1 MGNTALKESDHAAL
15 AIDSFERAVA
25 EHLSG
30 SMPAENFK
38 AARVEMGVYAQRQKD
53 FYMLRTR
60 LPGGALSAT
69 AMEKYADLAG
79 DLPTGTVHLTT
90 RQDIQLHFVRIEQAS
105 ALMRILAEAGIS
117 SAGAGGN
124 TIRNITACTHPGR
137 AGSASLAP
145 LAASLN
151 SYFTG
156 HEHARGLPRKFKIS
170 FCGARGC
177 YAGLTDDIAFVP
189 TKNHGEENLAFDV
202 YAGGGQGSAPRL
214 GALLER
220 GIPANEIHRV
230 VLAALKVFN
239 RHGTR
244 KNRSRARIKF
254 LIERIGFG
262 EFERLYRAELAGLGD
277 LAPFDINAVSFALAD
292 ASDTGA
298 EVLIKVPGGDLSIPQ
313 LRGLADV
320 IRRDGKIAAQVTKN
334 GDLLFS
340 GVSGDGRGNLF
351 KEIRK
356 LGLEPFDHKDS
367 HAVATCNGSVTCSE
381 GITNSRGL
389 SMRLEKIAAQAGGP
403 ALSIRVSG
411 CPNACSGH
419 HIADIGLQG
428 SARRIDGALIPHYVI
443 SMGGT
448 AKGRAKIAE
457 PIGRAPARNVPAAV
471 MALTGILASNANKG
485 ETAADLIERL
495 GLELFEAEI
504 KRFEDVGQDLAGH
517 KTDFDTGGEFS
528 LDEVGP
534 GECAGSALDIIDGYF
549 DQARRDLHAAEKE
562 EGAGALSLAR
572 SAAIL
577 SAKALLV
584 KYGVDPANDEE
595 TVREFRSIVVAKDE
609 NPLAWAGALDALRD
623 PESEP
628 DSPQIRLGLTK
639 AFFDKCHEAYTLGS
653 IPLAAEEEKKSPE
666 QQTAHMDLTGV
677 ACPFNYTKIKL
688 RLETLPVGARIQAL
702 LDNGSPIRNVPRSL
716 ENDGQSVLSITP
728 SGNQFLLLLQKVI

>member
-1 MGNTALKESDHAAL
+1 MGYTALKESDHAVL
-15 AIDSFERAVA
+15 AIDLFEKAVSEYLA
-25 EHLSG
+25 G

-60 LPGGALSAT
+60 LPGGALSPE
-69 AMEKYADLAG
+69 AMEIYAELAS

-105 ALMRILAEAGIS
+105 GLMRLLVEAGVS

-137 AGSASLAP
+137 SGSTSLAP
-145 LAASLN
+145 LAAALN
-151 SYFTG
+151 SYFIG

-170 FCGARGC
+170 LCGTKGC

-189 TKNHGEENLAFDV
+189 ARSNGGQGLLFDV

-214 GALLER
+214 GSLLER
-220 GIPANEIHRV
+220 DIPVERINSI

-254 LIERIGFG
+254 LLERIGFA
-262 EFERLYRAELAGLGD
+262 EFERLYRVELAGLGE
-277 LAPFDINAVSFALAD
+277 LEPLDIGKDSFEKVNAG
-292 ASDTGA
+292 GA
-298 EVLIKVPGGDLSIPQ
+298 GGEVLIKVPGGDLSVAQ
-313 LRGLADV
+313 LRGLAG
-320 IRRDGKIAAQVTKN
+320 ILRQEGKLTAQVTKN

-340 GVSGDGRGNLF
+340 NVSRDSREDLF
-351 KEIRK
+351 GAIRK
-356 LGLEPFDHKDS
+356 HGLESHEHIEG

-389 SMRLEKIAAQAGGP
+389 SLRLEKIAALADGP

-419 HIADIGLQG
+419 HTADIGLQG

-443 SMGGT
+443 SVGGASQNT
-448 AKGRAKIAE
+448 ARIAE
-457 PIGRAPARNVPAAV
+457 PVGRVPAKNVPAAV
-471 MALTGILASNANKG
+471 MSIIGLVASHASEG
-485 ETAADLIERL
+485 ETSADVIGRL

-504 KRFEDVGQDLAGH
+504 KRFENVDGDLTGH
-517 KTDFDTGGEFS
+517 RTDFDTGGDFN

-562 EGAGALSLAR
+562 QGANALSLAR

-584 KYGVDPANDEE
+584 KYGCDPDSDKE
-595 TVREFRSIVVAKDE
+595 TLEAFKSTVVARDE
-609 NPLAWAGALDALRD
+609 NPGAWFGALEAL
-623 PESEP
+623 S
-628 DSPQIRLGLTK
+628 DSPEQPGAELRLGLTK

-653 IPLAAEEEKKSPE
+653 IPLAPASEKKNPE
-666 QQTAHMDLTGV
+666 VEVILMDLTGV

-688 RLETLPVGARIQAL
+688 RLELLPVGARIEAL
-702 LDNGSPIRNVPRSL
+702 LDDGAPIRNVPRSL
-716 ENDGQSVLSITP
+716 ENDGQKVISISP
-728 SGNQFLLLLQKVI
+728 VGKQFKLLLQKAS